1 MNDSHID
8 PRVRK
13 FREKIVKH
21 DLLEDVLDHVIRL
34 VTSPRPETVAALVG
48 PSGVGKSTIIRAV
61 QRHLCN
67 LHAERMERDPG
78 FLPYLSFNATSPL
91 DGNFSWGDFFTRSL
105 VKANEALVRKKFI
118 PQMQVDLDGSTVNS
132 PRGLIPQELRRSFE
146 SLIESRDVQVIIIE
160 EASALLRIKKGG
172 VPILQ
177 FEVLKSLAVQLSKP
191 ILLIGA
197 YDLLGILDGGGQ
209 LLRRSDVVHFP
220 RYKLD
225 GGAGL
230 TPGDQVQAPQA
241 FVDVLHTFLEA
252 LPIEKEAGLIEHADY
267 FLARSVGCVGVLKDW
282 LDRALVAAIAKPGS
296 PVLTRTAIKEA
307 APLNGTVLQL
317 TEEAKAGELRLL
329 QCSDDELARQLG
341 LDSMP
346 ALDAHAP
353 APIAEETEKP
363 RKRGKSSKVGNR
375 GPSRD
380 SVRTACNPAPSTAT

>member
-8 PRVRK
+8 PRINR

-21 DLLEDVLDHVIRL
+21 DQLEDVLDHVIRL

-61 QRHLCN
+61 QRHLCA

-78 FLPYLSFNATSPL
+78 FLPYLSFRATSPL
-91 DGNFSWGDFFTRSL
+91 DGNFSWGDFFTRAL

-118 PQMQVDLDGSTVNS
+118 PQMQVELDGSTVHS
-132 PRGLIPQELRRSFE
+132 ARGLIPQELRRSFE
-146 SLIESRDVQVIIIE
+146 SLIESRDVQVMIIE

-172 VPILQ
+172 IPILQ
-177 FEVLKSLAVQLSKP
+177 FEVLKSLAVQLRKP

-220 RYKLD
+220 RYMLD
-225 GGAGL
+225 AGASL
-230 TPGDQVQAPQA
+230 TTGAQGQAPQA
-241 FVDVLHTFLEA
+241 FVNVLHTFLEA
-252 LPIEKEAGLIEHADY
+252 VPIEKEADFIQHADY

-282 LDRALVAAIAKPGS
+282 LDRALVSVISKPGA
-296 PVLTRTAIKEA
+296 PVLTRAAIKEA
-307 APLNGTVLQL
+307 ALLNGTVLQL
-317 TEEAKAGELRLL
+317 TEEAKAGEARLL

-346 ALDAHAP
+346 ALDAPSPTQA
-353 APIAEETEKP
+353 AEEKEKP
-363 RKRGKSSKVGNR
+363 HKRGKSSKVGNR

-380 SVRTACNPAPSTAT
+380 AVRTASDPAPSTST